1 MELGIDSQNISCT
14 TLMILSSRR
23 AVGAMV
29 LKFVL
34 HYTMIQTGFCNPP
47 LDQLHVPKPRQ
58 MTRAEIKELNKR

>member
-1 MELGIDSQNISCT
+1 MKLAIDSHNISCT

>member
-1 MELGIDSQNISCT
+1 MKLAIDSQNISCT

-29 LKFVL
+29 LKFEL
-34 HYTMIQTGFCNPP
+34 HYTMIQTFCNPP